1 MKPSGTTQLPKE
13 VRDMVD
19 ASMDAVI
26 VSDLD
31 LRVIYYNANMLEL
44 AGLRPRALR
53 KARAQGMCHSHFQ
66 METCLE
72 PEGCVASRALR
83 NRRHL
88 RVDEVRCTTPGDEN
102 SRRLIVVAVPLLD
115 EQGQPYAVLEQY
127 RDVTAESR
135 MQEHYK
141 RLLKK
146 ERERLERLAAEVH
159 QQATLARTD
168 PLTGVANRRWFDE
181 TLASAIEKSLA
192 SGQGLT
198 LLMFDLDHFKKVN
211 DTYGHQTGDEV
222 LRQFA
227 AVLRHCTR
235 ADVDVVA
242 RVGGEEFAVLMPGC
256 TIDQAVQAYCRV
268 RDRNTRVGLLTT
280 CSCGIAGLGIDAND
294 ASSLFKA
301 ADKALYHSKEHG
313 RNRVTVA
320 ADLNT
325 NPLANPGMT
334 AAFASGPF

>member
-1 MKPSGTTQLPKE
+1 
-13 VRDMVD
+13 MVD
-19 ASMDAVI
+19 ASMDAVM

-31 LRVIYYNANMLEL
+31 LRVIYYNTNMLEL
-44 AGLRPRALR
+44 AGLRPRELR
-53 KARAQGMCHSHFQ
+53 RARAQGMCHNHFGL
-66 METCLE
+66 ETCDE
-72 PEGCVASRALR
+72 PDGCVARRAID

-88 RVDEVRCTTPGDEN
+88 RVDEVRCASPAGDE
-102 SRRLIVVAVPLLD
+102 SRRLIIVAVPLLD
-115 EQGQPYAVLEQY
+115 TEGHPYAVLEQY

-141 RLLKK
+141 NLLKK
-146 ERERLERLAAEVH
+146 ERERLERLAAEVE

-181 TLASAIEKSLA
+181 TLAAAIDKAVHTNEPLV
-192 SGQGLT
+192 

-227 AVLRHCTR
+227 NVLRRCTR
-235 ADVDVVA
+235 ADADVVA

-256 TIDQAVQAYCRV
+256 TLDMAVKAYCRV
-268 RDRNTRVGLLTT
+268 REQNARTGLLTT
-280 CSCGIAGLGIDAND
+280 CSCGIACLHIDADN
-294 ASSLFKA
+294 ASGLFKA
-301 ADKALYHSKEHG
+301 ADSALYASKENG

-320 ADLNT
+320 ADLDAC
-325 NPLANPGMT
+325 PLAAPGKGE
-334 AAFASGPF
+334 ALSAGPF